1 MEHHAET
8 ANLAHGLPGSAE
20 MELRILWE
28 ELGATNTNEAL
39 RAIRFLRSKTVS
51 GLVTDI
57 LPTPDNPEG
66 GEAVAGLPDPR
77 VAVEK
82 IRDFASKVAALNGTV
97 ASMEDQLKSLY
108 ADRERLEREIGAS
121 EVDDII
127 EAFRNLQ
134 TTIRSM
140 ETQLMTLYAG
150 REMLDV
156 ELGRSD
162 PEEIV
167 AMFRNV
173 ARLVNVARQEL
184 ATIEDDA
191 RAVTGAGV
199 N

>member
-1 MEHHAET
+1 MQYPEEKGKA
-8 ANLAHGLPGSAE
+8 ANSLPGSVE
-20 MELRILWE
+20 IELRLLWE
-28 ELGATNTNEAL
+28 ELGASNTNEAL
-39 RAIRFLRSKTVS
+39 RAIRFLRSKTIS
-51 GLVTDI
+51 GLVTDVM
-57 LPTPDNPEG
+57 PTTDDAEG
-66 GEAVAGLPDPR
+66 GVVEIGLRDPR
-77 VAVEK
+77 AAVEK

-127 EAFRNLQ
+127 ESFHNLQ

-173 ARLVNVARQEL
+173 SRLVNVARQEL
-184 ATIEDDA
+184 ATLQDGTHMVA
-191 RAVTGAGV
+191 ATGV